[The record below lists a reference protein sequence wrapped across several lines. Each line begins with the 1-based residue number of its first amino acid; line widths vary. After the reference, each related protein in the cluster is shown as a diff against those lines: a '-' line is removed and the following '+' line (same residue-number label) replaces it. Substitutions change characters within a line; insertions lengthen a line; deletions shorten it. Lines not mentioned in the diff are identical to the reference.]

1 VARAPEH
8 GWQIAAVGLTGK
20 VFGPIGLATLL
31 WQGVWPMATLVLCP
45 TNDFIWWIP
54 FTSIFTTPGRISIGR
69 YVRGEAPR
77 PGVRRCAGR
86 TGEMDN
92 GMRGANL
99 VLMNSRMSSRFVFL
113 RLRSIRRLLPAA
125 LLFCAL
131 GLPLMAQ
138 APKSLLPAFGT
149 EGAEFTTKAK
159 DGHIVKGWLPTDW
172 KDNTEWAPVSATY
185 TKLADSPD
193 KAAGAVRIKIE
204 KVDEGGQ
211 LQLTTYGGNQKYKM
225 GTRYVVSGWV
235 RSADR
240 LSVNVGT
247 RQIGEPYEFYHEQEL
262 ATGAE
267 WKRFEFAFTP
277 KMDFTAF
284 LMFVVRETGTVDLAG
299 VTVEEK

>member
-1 VARAPEH
+1 MDNEVRA
-8 GWQIAAVGLTGK
+8 
-20 VFGPIGLATLL
+20 ATL
-31 WQGVWPMATLVLCP
+31 
-45 TNDFIWWIP
+45 
-54 FTSIFTTPGRISIGR
+54 
-69 YVRGEAPR
+69 
-77 PGVRRCAGR
+77 
-86 TGEMDN
+86 MD
-92 GMRGANL
+92 MH
-99 VLMNSRMSSRFVFL
+99 SKPSPRFVSFCVL
-113 RLRSIRRLLPAA
+113 SIQRLLPAA
-125 LLFCAL
+125 LLLCAL
-131 GLPLMAQ
+131 GMPLMAQ

-149 EGAEFTTKAK
+149 EGAEFTIKAK

-185 TKLADSPD
+185 AKLADSPD

-235 RSADR
+235 RSPDR

-262 ATGAE
+262 ATGSE

-284 LMFVVRETGTVDLAG
+284 LMFVVHEAGTVDLAG
-299 VTVEEK
+299 VTLEEK